1 MRHALTPRPYAG
13 EADLL
18 QMRGLLMEGRARTS
32 DWRYAHVG
40 ELAFS
45 HFMVACHL
53 DPQQHIRLWHDEG
66 GELAGFA
73 ILGEDPSLDWQVLP
87 EYEWWGLEEEA
98 LAWAEARVAALRE
111 QEPARWS
118 GPLAAGAR
126 QDDAG
131 RLDFLERHG
140 FRYRGEFA
148 EVNMLR
154 SLAGPIPEGALPE
167 RFLVRA
173 LAEEGE
179 VPERASAHREV
190 WQPWT
195 VGQVGDDDYAA
206 FRRLPGYDRQLDVVA
221 VAPSGV
227 IAAYVNCWLDP
238 VNRIGDFG
246 PVGARRAFRRQGLTR
261 AVLLEGLRRLQ
272 AAGMDRVCVSTGVA
286 NTAARRLYESVGF
299 EVVNQYLD
307 FVK

>member
-13 EADLL
+13 EDDLL
-18 QMRGLLMEGRARTS
+18 QMRGLLMEGRARTG

-53 DPQQHIRLWHDEG
+53 DPQQHIRLWHDESG
-66 GELAGFA
+66 RLAGFA

-87 EYEWWGLEEEA
+87 EHEWWGLEDEA
-98 LAWAEARVAALRE
+98 LAWAEERVAALRE
-111 QEPARWS
+111 QEAARWS

-126 QDDAG
+126 QDDSG
-131 RLDFLERHG
+131 RLDFLERRG

-154 SLAGPIPEGALPE
+154 ALAGPIPDAALPDG
-167 RFLVRA
+167 FQVRG
-173 LAEEGE
+173 LAEGGE

-195 VGQVGDDDYAA
+195 VGQVGDDDYAG

-246 PVGARRAFRRQGLTR
+246 PVGARPAFRRQGLTR

>member
-1 MRHALTPRPYAG
+1 M
-13 EADLL
+13 
-18 QMRGLLMEGRARTS
+18 
-32 DWRYAHVG
+32 
-40 ELAFS
+40 
-45 HFMVACHL
+45 
-53 DPQQHIRLWHDEG
+53 
-66 GELAGFA
+66 
-73 ILGEDPSLDWQVLP
+73 LP
-87 EYEWWGLEEEA
+87 EHEWWGIEDEA
-98 LAWAEARVAALRE
+98 LAWAEERVAALRE
-111 QEPARWS
+111 QEAARWS
-118 GPLAAGAR
+118 GPLASGAR

-154 SLAGPIPEGALPE
+154 SLAGPIPEAALPDG
-167 RFLVRA
+167 FQVRA

-179 VPERASAHREV
+179 VAERASAHREV

-195 VGQVGDDDYAA
+195 VGHVGDDDYAA
-206 FRRLPGYDRQLDVVA
+206 FRRLPGYDRELDVVA
-221 VAPSGV
+221 V
-227 IAAYVNCWLDP
+227 
-238 VNRIGDFG
+238 G
-246 PVGARRAFRRQGLTR
+246 PERRHRRLCELLARPGQPDRRLRPGGARPAFRRQGLTR